1 MQADRRREGG
11 KVAGHA
17 AAPSMDHEEG
27 VRDAT
32 CTNAA
37 GWRIKAKLQF
47 TLGRVV
53 KFYPGPARIE
63 DRQQLGRFARLY
75 NCDVLFNGQKN
86 ACGMFLENAGVRC
99 AYDMTEDQ
107 LGTYLIQ

>member
-1 MQADRRREGG
+1 MQPHWQRA
-11 KVAGHA
+11 KL
-17 AAPSMDHEEG
+17 P
-27 VRDAT
+27 
-32 CTNAA
+32 
-37 GWRIKAKLQF
+37 KAKLQF

-86 ACGMFLENAGVRC
+86 ACGMFLENAGSRC
-99 AYDMTEDQ
+99 AYDGEPALDAPE
-107 LGTYLIQ
+107 GTWLFLEQIGSSSS